1 MNIHEF
7 EEKAFKASEL
17 LKAMSNENRLM
28 ILCQLVHEEQSV
40 RDLEAVIGLSQ
51 SAMSQHLAILRQ
63 NGLVKTRRN
72 AQSIYYSIAAEEPR
86 AVIEALYNIYANSRC
101 GESAQEKT

>member
-1 MNIHEF
+1 MNINEF

-28 ILCQLVHEEQSV
+28 ILCQLVHGERSV
-40 RDLEAVIGLSQ
+40 GNLETVIGLSQ

-72 AQSIYYSIAAEEPR
+72 AQSIYYSIAAVEPQ
-86 AVIEALYNIYANSRC
+86 AVIETLYNIYASSCC
-101 GESAQEKT
+101 GDAIQEKA